1 MTKSV
6 YCPLI
11 SIQKRKRKNANRSSH
26 TELQRSNAANDD
38 TRRYIPMEFPS
49 FHHHHHHNRYVP
61 PPPSKNFSDDNPNL
75 YPHHNHLLPPLRL
88 PPPPPP
94 LSYHSLP
101 PPPPPPPLPVPPPPS
116 SYNPHQSHFT
126 FLDAQNPSFLNHGRS
141 SPPPPR
147 FSNQSHRFDYR
158 TDSWSDPHRILPE
171 RPHRNPILP
180 DDRHHR
186 LYSPNSPSEN
196 YYKPHIS
203 ERVIPS
209 SRYRDDTIIDGYASR
224 DIVTQEQQ
232 VFRVSP
238 NSDDHHGRNTGR
250 YASARSVM
258 DMDKAT
264 GSSSR
269 NSEDFVEKYEPRYMT
284 VLESEK
290 TWDGD
295 EDPRWVHAMKGKK
308 NESGHGGNEGV
319 SFVSARELSRD
330 YEYESGKF
338 NRLREGREEFRQVQ
352 KKSVLLRIGKP
363 NNTYRNRSH
372 DQHFSKAYLVESGN
386 CNFRGKDKDRD
397 HTGKDS
403 SLYLDQ
409 RVEGGRERSPVEL
422 DVSFKPNG
430 LVAKAVVTPSS
441 PVFDNNYSQPRNR
454 KIKRATEFDSPL
466 TKFSERSTRSGSSSY
481 GLECPSSS
489 EKAPKQLRD
498 KDSAYD
504 GVRVGDFS
512 SLPCSD
518 AVNDSSRNGADGSL
532 PGPVLDQGGG
542 SGGSDGPLSFRLRKK
557 RKRMNLGSHAFNFQL
572 GEQEDKSIKGGNSK
586 NSPSAH
592 IRGAIPFPPLEELI
606 ASEVDE
612 SPQAMVSEKD
622 GSEVENL
629 SSLSDTSNP
638 ILHDTKS
645 CGDDPTENNTL
656 TAQKVSTINDGLEKD
671 LNQQP
676 SQYEVPLKL
685 EDDAQK
691 VSTDVKVSLGGI
703 DISAS
708 SGHDQIEIQKWP
720 TESYASFD
728 DGNISYSLCNVSVK
742 MPEMSTSADMN
753 LLDPCSGKIITVH
766 SENGDGQGFDDVSRK
781 DEEFQLLEGT
791 PKTDG
796 CSLSSGTTSIPNV
809 SFRTKV
815 KEIIP
820 ERRIA
825 GDDNKQTCFNETR
838 DNAILSSVEG
848 YIPVAK
854 GNMEDSEIRF
864 DLATLGEKHE
874 NVVAAILNAGA
885 APSSPLKEISSDKDG
900 VSEKVKLISSP
911 VQTPTTDNWEPSTDG
926 TYLIP
931 KDDLQP
937 SLSILS
943 ACADGAGAFV
953 TDSNDKSGESMPDM
967 LTSIVTSQKASSSS
981 GSHCLIG
988 KSRNQVIS
996 NSSILKADGNICE
1009 KSVSKD
1015 GGSLNCHESL
1025 VENSRT
1031 SIKSSHLEVTGFLA
1045 NTKTAS
1051 STYQGRVK
1059 VSSFNKKMQGSSLPM
1074 KKLSSVSAVPR
1085 VFAGR
1090 SSPVVTNFR
1099 INNPAKNIAKPR
1111 TWHRSTSSSAS
1122 SMIKSSS
1129 ISVPPPAKQIGVG
1142 QNSYIR
1148 SGNTLVRKGAPVTAV
1163 SSVSPASR
1171 SSYQLNP
1178 SVPIETKNSAGRGS
1192 KVHSTDSTLGGSS
1205 APVVRSKTPPL
1216 SGGTKLPDCTT
1227 IHSRG
1232 LPTLPL
1238 EHLPMKGNCE
1248 DVEGHIAVQK
1258 VSEYPKLSKA
1268 PEDENG
1274 TSSNSESQK
1283 TLDEGAAGKKIQYV
1297 KRKSNQLVATSN
1309 SDQSIQALD
1318 KTQASSSDGYYK
1330 RRKNQLIRTWVGDDL
1345 VNTDVQKA
1353 SKTNVKRQS
1362 GKGISKKYKHLRYP
1376 SVWTLGSQSLGKDGA
1391 SLRQKLRPHIFPW
1404 KRSRYLGNVMNT
1416 SASIPSNSSSLSIS
1430 SKLLLSRKREM
1441 IYTRSK
1447 HGFSLRMSKLLSVGG
1462 SSLKWS
1468 KSIERN
1474 SKRANEEA
1482 TLAVAA
1488 AEKKRR
1494 EQHGTVCATAET
1506 KSRNNMSRDRIFRI
1520 GLVRYK
1526 MDPSRRTL
1534 QRISDEEPSTSML
1547 SKEEIRRSY
1556 VPKRLLIGHDEYVRI
1571 GNGNQLVRNP
1581 KRRARI
1587 FANEK
1592 VRWSLH
1598 TARSRLAKKKKYC
1611 QFFTRFGKCNK
1622 DDGKCPY
1629 IHDSSKILVCT
1640 KFLSGSCSNPDCKL
1654 THKVIPERMQDCS
1667 YFLQGLCSN
1676 EHCPYRHVNV
1686 NSAASICEGFLKG
1699 YCADGNECR
1708 KKHTYAC
1715 PVFEATGACSQGTK
1729 CKLHHPRNRNMG
1741 GLKRKQH
1748 SMEQHHQQKKNA
1760 RGRYFGCIRGG
1771 EAITISHL
1779 IKDDDGIDDDDDDD
1793 DDDNDDDDLCQE
1805 GKFTEYIS
1813 LDISNEE
1820 ATTLASEPSDCGY
1833 DEITKPIGI
1842 MSKNLGVS

>member
-1 MTKSV
+1 
-6 YCPLI
+6 
-11 SIQKRKRKNANRSSH
+11 
-26 TELQRSNAANDD
+26 
-38 TRRYIPMEFPS
+38 MEFPS

-61 PPPSKNFSDDNPNL
+61 PPPPKNFSDDSPSL
-75 YPHHNHLLPPLRL
+75 YPHHNHLLPPPRL
-88 PPPPPP
+88 PPPPP

-101 PPPPPPPLPVPPPPS
+101 PPPPPPPPVPVPPPPP

-126 FLDAQNPSFLNHGRS
+126 FLDAQNPSYLNHPRS

-147 FSNQSHRFDYR
+147 FSNHPHRFDYR

-180 DDRHHR
+180 VDRHHR

-196 YYKPHIS
+196 YYKPHVL

-209 SRYRDDTIIDGYASR
+209 SRYRDDTIVDGYASR
-224 DIVTQEQQ
+224 DINNIVTQEQQ
-232 VFRVSP
+232 VFRGGP
-238 NSDDHHGRNTGR
+238 NSDDHHGRNTVR

-264 GSSSR
+264 GSSLR
-269 NSEDFVEKYEPRYMT
+269 NSEDFVETYEPCYMT
-284 VLESEK
+284 VLESER
-290 TWDGD
+290 TWDGHGD

-308 NESGHGGNEGV
+308 NEFGHGGNEGV
-319 SFVSARELSRD
+319 SFVSAREQSRD
-330 YEYESGKF
+330 YEYESSKF
-338 NRLREGREEFRQVQ
+338 NRVREGREEFKQVQ

-372 DQHFSKAYLVESGN
+372 DQHFSKAYLVESGSS
-386 CNFRGKDKDRD
+386 NFRGKDKDRD

-441 PVFDNNYSQPRNR
+441 PVFENNYSQPRNR

-466 TKFSERSTRSGSSSY
+466 TKFGERSTRSGSSSY
-481 GLECPSSS
+481 GLECPLSS

-498 KDSAYD
+498 KDSAYNA
-504 GVRVGDFS
+504 VRVGDFS

-518 AVNDSSRNGADGSL
+518 AVDDSSRNGADGSFS
-532 PGPVLDQGGG
+532 GPVLDQAGG

-572 GEQEDKSIKGGNSK
+572 GEKEDNSVKGGDFK

-592 IRGAIPFPPLEELI
+592 IRGVVPFPPLDELI
-606 ASEVDE
+606 ASKVDE

-622 GSEVENL
+622 SEVENL
-629 SSLSDTSNP
+629 SSLSDPSNP
-638 ILHDTKS
+638 NLHDTKS

-656 TAQKVSTINDGLEKD
+656 TKRKVSTINDGLVKD
-671 LNQQP
+671 LSQQP
-676 SQYEVPLKL
+676 SQNEVPL
-685 EDDAQK
+685 EPENDAQK
-691 VSTDVKVSLGGI
+691 VSTDVMVPLDGT

-708 SGHDQIEIQKWP
+708 LGHDQIEIQKWP

-728 DGNISYSLCNVSVK
+728 DANISYSLCNVSVK
-742 MPEMSTSADMN
+742 MPEMSASADMN
-753 LLDPCSGKIITVH
+753 LLDPCSGKIITVL
-766 SENGDGQGFDDVSRK
+766 SENGAGQGFDDVSRK
-781 DEEFQLLEGT
+781 DEEFPLLEGT

-796 CSLSSGTTSIPNV
+796 CNPSSGATSILNV
-809 SFRTKV
+809 SFQKNV
-815 KEIIP
+815 KDIIP
-820 ERRIA
+820 ERCIA
-825 GDDNKQTCFNETR
+825 GDASKQTCFNETR
-838 DNAILSSVEG
+838 DGAILCSGESHI
-848 YIPVAK
+848 YVAK
-854 GNMEDSEIRF
+854 KNMKDLEIQF
-864 DLATLGEKHE
+864 NLPTPGEKHE
-874 NVVAAILNAGA
+874 DVVAAVLNAGA
-885 APSSPLKEISSDKDG
+885 APSITHEEISSDKDG
-900 VSEKVKLISSP
+900 VSEMVTLISSP
-911 VQTPTTDNWEPSTDG
+911 VQTLRPDNWEPSTDR

-937 SLSILS
+937 SSSILS
-943 ACADGAGAFV
+943 ACVDGTGAIV

-967 LTSIVTSQKASSSS
+967 LTSTVTSQKVSSSS
-981 GSHCLIG
+981 GFRSLIR
-988 KSRNQVIS
+988 KSTNQAMS
-996 NSSILKADGNICE
+996 NLSFPKDDGNICE

-1015 GGSLNCHESL
+1015 GSLLNRPESL
-1025 VENSRT
+1025 IENSRT
-1031 SIKSSHLEVTGFLA
+1031 NIKSNHLEVTGFLA

-1051 STYQGRVK
+1051 STYQGSSVK
-1059 VSSFNKKMQGSSLPM
+1059 TSSFNMKMQGSNLPM
-1074 KKLSSVSAVPR
+1074 KKLSSISAVPR
-1085 VFAGR
+1085 VFAGH
-1090 SSPVVTNFR
+1090 SSPVLTNSR

-1111 TWHRSTSSSAS
+1111 TWHRSTSNFAS
-1122 SMIKSSS
+1122 SSTKSSS
-1129 ISVPPPAKQIGVG
+1129 ICVPPPPKQIGMG

-1148 SGNTLVRKGAPVTAV
+1148 SGNTLVRKGAPVTAI
-1163 SSVSPASR
+1163 SSVPRASR
-1171 SSYQLNP
+1171 SSLYQLNP
-1178 SVPIETKNSAGRGS
+1178 SGPIETRNSAGSGS
-1192 KVHSTDSTLGGSS
+1192 KVRSTNSTLGGSS
-1205 APVVRSKTPPL
+1205 TPVVRPKTPPL

-1227 IHSRG
+1227 IHSRD

-1238 EHLPMKGNCE
+1238 EHQLMKGNCE
-1248 DVEGHIAVQK
+1248 EAASPVEGNFAVQK
-1258 VSEYPKLSKA
+1258 VSQYHKSSRA
-1268 PEDENG
+1268 SEDQNG

-1283 TLDEGAAGKKIQYV
+1283 TLDEGTAPKKIQYV

-1309 SDQSIQALD
+1309 SDQSIQDLD

-1330 RRKNQLIRTWVGDDL
+1330 RRKNQLIRTWVEDDL
-1345 VNTDVQKA
+1345 VNTDVQKV

-1376 SVWTLGSQSLGKDGA
+1376 SVWTLGSQSLGKDGV
-1391 SLRQKLRPHIFPW
+1391 SLRQKLRPHLFPW

-1416 SASIPSNSSSLSIS
+1416 SASIPSNSSSSSI
-1430 SKLLLSRKREM
+1430 SKLLLSRKRET

-1494 EQHGTVCATAET
+1494 EQHGTACTTAET

-1520 GLVRYK
+1520 GLVRYR

-1534 QRISDEEPSTSML
+1534 QRISDEKPSTSMQ

-1581 KRRARI
+1581 KRRTRI

-1622 DDGKCPY
+1622 DDGKCQY
-1629 IHDSSKILVCT
+1629 IHDSSKISVCT
-1640 KFLSGSCSNPDCKL
+1640 KFLNGSCSNPDCKL

-1729 CKLHHPRNRNMG
+1729 CKLHHPRNRNIG

-1748 SMEQHHQQKKNA
+1748 SMEQHQQQKNS
-1760 RGRYFGCIRGG
+1760 RGRYFGSIGVGVG

-1779 IKDDDGIDDDDDDD
+1779 IKDDDDIININDDDDDDG
-1793 DDDNDDDDLCQE
+1793 DLCRE
-1805 GKFTEYIS
+1805 GKFAEYIS
-1813 LDISNEE
+1813 LGFSNEE
-1820 ATTLASEPSDCGY
+1820 ATTLSSEPSDCGY
-1833 DEITKPIGI
+1833 DEITKPIRI
-1842 MSKNLGVS
+1842 MSKNLGEP